1 MATVFDLFKQ
11 TQYGYYEL
19 SRGTVFGNIQG
30 SEEARTLMGVFKKR
44 KGFTIDGRNM
54 ETFGSDSPTLH
65 AHPEDFSDGDP
76 IVGNG
81 VIVDGVK
88 YEIKGATY
96 GTNFDT
102 GVVEHIRLTLQESD
116 FIVPEPE
123 DDTEDGENNG

>member
-1 MATVFDLFKQ
+1 MATVFDLSKQ
-11 TQYGYYEL
+11 TQYGYYIL
-19 SRGTVFGNIQG
+19 SRGTVFGNVQG
-30 SEEARTLMGVFKKR
+30 SEQVRTLMGVFKKR

-65 AHPEDFSDGDP
+65 AHPEDFTADDE

-81 VIVDGVK
+81 VIVDGVS
-88 YEIKGATY
+88 YEIEGITY

-102 GVVEHIRLTLQESD
+102 GEVEHIRMTLKEAD
-116 FIVPEPE
+116 FGINEPD